1 MRGSG
6 TMNTV
11 PRVDNGPV
19 DSLEPIFREANT
31 DRPIAES
38 AVVLRNVSKR
48 FQSRKGEVHAV
59 DNVSLTI
66 GAGEFVS
73 ILGPS
78 GCGKSTLLNMIAG
91 LIPTTEGAIDVLGKP
106 VKGPVHDLGI
116 VFQQHLLLPWRT
128 ILNNVLLQIEVRRLD
143 KGKYAERAGKLLKR
157 VGLGDFADRFPDE
170 LSGGMNQRA
179 AIVRALIHDPDL
191 LLMDEPFGALD
202 AITRDQMGLD
212 FHQLSRE
219 EGKTVLFITHSISEA
234 VFLSNRVVVMSPR
247 PGKVEEIIPIDLGR
261 ERHFELRDEP
271 EFARYTRH
279 IRRLFERMGVLTE
292 HRGE

>member
-1 MRGSG
+1 MAKVNGMGDGSVHSPDAVAQSGIAVRQNATPAVAVRG
-6 TMNTV
+6 
-11 PRVDNGPV
+11 
-19 DSLEPIFREANT
+19 
-31 DRPIAES
+31 
-38 AVVLRNVSKR
+38 VSKR

-66 GAGEFVS
+66 GAGEFIS
-73 ILGPS
+73 IVGPS

-91 LIPTTEGAIDVLGKP
+91 LLPPTDGAIDVLGRP
-106 VKGPVHDLGI
+106 VRGPVHELGI
-116 VFQQHLLLPWRT
+116 VFQQHLLLAWRT
-128 ILNNVLLQIEVRRLD
+128 ILNNVLLQIEVRRLSRAH
-143 KGKYAERAGKLLKR
+143 YTERAKELLRR
-157 VGLGDFADRFPDE
+157 VGLEEFADRFPDE

-247 PGKVEEIIPIDLGR
+247 PGRIEEIVPINLPPD
-261 ERHFELRDEP
+261 RHFELRDAP
-271 EFARYTRH
+271 EFSRYTGH
-279 IRRLFERMGVLTE
+279 IRRLFEKMGVLRE
-292 HRGE
+292 RRRE

>member
-1 MRGSG
+1 MAKVVRID
-6 TMNTV
+6 TV
-11 PRVDNGPV
+11 PANGAAAIP
-19 DSLEPIFREANT
+19 
-31 DRPIAES
+31 RPPKTENAKLLP
-38 AVVLRNVSKR
+38 AVALRSVSKR
-48 FQSRKGEVHAV
+48 FKSRKGEVHAV

-91 LIPTTEGAIDVLGKP
+91 LLPTTEGAIEVLGRP
-106 VKGPVHDLGI
+106 VDGPVHDLGI
-116 VFQQHLLLPWRT
+116 VFQQHLLLGWRT
-128 ILNNVLLQIEVRRLD
+128 ILNNVLLQIEVRRLN
-143 KGKYAERAGKLLKR
+143 KASYRPRAMQLLAR
-157 VGLGDFADRFPDE
+157 VGLGEFADRFPDE

-234 VFLSNRVVVMSPR
+234 VFLSNRVIVMSPR
-247 PGKVEEIIPIDLGR
+247 PGRIEEIVPIELGS
-261 ERHFELRDEP
+261 ERPFEIRDEA

-292 HRGE
+292 HRRA

>member
-1 MRGSG
+1 MG
-6 TMNTV
+6 
-11 PRVDNGPV
+11 DK
-19 DSLEPIFREANT
+19 A
-31 DRPIAES
+31 
-38 AVVLRNVSKR
+38 AVAVRNVTKR

-66 GAGEFVS
+66 DAGEFVS

-78 GCGKSTLLNMIAG
+78 GCGKSTMLNMIAG
-91 LIPTTEGAIDVLGKP
+91 LIPATEGSIELLGAP
-106 VKGPVHDLGI
+106 VKGPVHELGI

-128 ILNNVLLQIEVRRLD
+128 ILNNVLLQIEVRRLN
-143 KGKYAERAGKLLKR
+143 KASYTERAEKLLRR
-157 VGLGDFADRFPDE
+157 VGLGDFSDRFPDE

-179 AIVRALIHDPDL
+179 SIVRALIHDPDL

-212 FHQLSRE
+212 FHHLSRE

-247 PGKVEEIIPIDLGR
+247 PGRVEEIIPIELPR

-271 EFARYTRH
+271 QFAQYTRH
-279 IRRLFERMGVLTE
+279 IRRLFERMGVFVE
-292 HRGE
+292 HRRA